1 MKRISVLLGIS
12 VVFALLA
19 AAPSQAAIITFTAN
33 LTGPQETP
41 PNASPATGLATVDL
55 NVTAHTLSVN
65 ESFSGLI
72 GGPAAAAHIHC
83 CAGPGVAAIVAVP
96 FPGFPAATSGSY
108 LNIFDL
114 TLLATY
120 NAAFV
125 TANGGSAATAEAA
138 LEGAMASGLTYV
150 NIHNATFPGGEIR
163 GQLATVTPEPA
174 TVALFIT
181 GIAGLLIARRR
192 RG

>member
-1 MKRISVLLGIS
+1 MRGYS
-12 VVFALLA
+12 
-19 AAPSQAAIITFTAN
+19 TA
-33 LTGPQETP
+33 
-41 PNASPATGLATVDL
+41 
-55 NVTAHTLSVN
+55 AHTLLVN

-72 GGPAAAAHIHC
+72 GGPAVAAHIHC

-108 LNIFDL
+108 MNIFDL
-114 TLLATY
+114 TLAATY

-125 TANGGSAATAEAA
+125 TANGGSAAGAEAA
-138 LEGAMASGLTYV
+138 
-150 NIHNATFPGGEIR
+150 
-163 GQLATVTPEPA
+163 
-174 TVALFIT
+174 